1 MLTVESYHWSIHL
14 ISSVVPSM
22 GYMQRSRPLESNHY
36 SVHGP
41 QSTITLCIPERRV
54 SYGPNF
60 KAQIPESIGD
70 RLGDDYRELVGA
82 DLLNYFIELGENLAK

>member
-1 MLTVESYHWSIHL
+1 
-14 ISSVVPSM
+14 
-22 GYMQRSRPLESNHY
+22 
-36 SVHGP
+36 
-41 QSTITLCIPERRV
+41 V